1 MSGIGSARLRKKIG
15 PPRRGSRRRLDAGR
29 SGDSIGL
36 GIGSPP
42 SSAHAKRPDTGG
54 PAGWSSWD
62 GLPGLRDD
70 VQTSGLIDDFRFL
83 FAVHRSVTDH
93 DGRRAERRGRGFS
106 RFAFRSRFALH
117 GVHCFTLHDVD
128 RGLIFRRARTLSGLA
143 LRATG
148 CTLPRRRPCG
158 PRHSRQRSS
167 RCGDRRV
174 PAPATPP
181 RVLLCLSTAGWPPRC

>member
-1 MSGIGSARLRKKIG
+1 M
-15 PPRRGSRRRLDAGR
+15 RGEAGR

-42 SSAHAKRPDTGG
+42 SSAHAKRPDTVG
-54 PAGWSSWD
+54 PARASVWD
-62 GLPGLRDD
+62 GLSGLRDD

-83 FAVHRSVTDH
+83 FAVRRSVTDH
-93 DGRRAERRGRGFS
+93 DGRRAGRRGRGFR

-117 GVHCFTLHDVD
+117 GVDCFTLHGVHCFALHDVD

-143 LRATG
+143 LRGTG
-148 CTLPRRRPCG
+148 CALPRRRPCG

-174 PAPATPP
+174 PAPAAPP
-181 RVLLCLSTAGWPPRC
+181 RVWLSLSTAGWPARC